1 MNRESILSAIR
12 EERER
17 HSSLYGAEF
26 DLKNGVNDWSA
37 IASGYVLQ
45 EIRRKGVK
53 PETASW
59 RDSMIKAAAV
69 LVAALEHEEHLKD
82 QKEFDE

>member
-1 MNRESILSAIR
+1 MKREDILSAIR
-12 EERER
+12 EERQR

-26 DLKNGVNDWSA
+26 DLKNGINDWSA

-69 LVAALEHEEHLKD
+69 LVAALEHEDYLRE